1 MITVTGLLDHAEEKQ
16 IVVPAVKKWL
26 DELKDAA
33 YEADDLLDEIAY
45 EALRSELEAGST
57 RKKLCRLFSSHN
69 PFDMA
74 VNAKLEKILELLEYL
89 TRQMNALVGIGGM
102 GKTTLAQLVYN
113 DKQDRH
119 FNLKAWVYVSEEFNV
134 SKITTEIR
142 SKVSSEDCKAN
153 NLSELQQE
161 LKQKLEGKKYLLVLD
176 DVWSDKYAE
185 WESLLKPLRAGAQGS
200 KIVVTTR
207 IESIASAME
216 NNQMLIDLIHP
227 LEKLSDDDCWSML
240 ATYAFHDEISNSS
253 FKDVGKEIAKKCGGL
268 PLALK
273 TIGSV
278 LRSKRNVKEW
288 EKISQSNMW
297 NLLSDNIVPALKL
310 SYHYLPSHLKQ
321 CFAYCAV
328 FPKGYEFYKKDLIP
342 LWMAEGFIMEAKEGD
357 DNEDVGDA
365 YFKDLVSRSFFQMSS
380 SSQNCFVMH
389 DHMHDLAKSISGE
402 FCFML
407 DKNSSDKVP
416 TKTRYLYTHHGDV
429 VFSYVYDGDRGY
441 YKCIIEKVNESQV
454 LRTFFSDEY
463 FYRNW
468 RVMPALLPKLKQL
481 RVLVLYHYRKRKLPN
496 SIGNLKHLRYLNL
509 RRASIIKL
517 PQSVS
522 SLYNLQTL
530 ILRHCK
536 YLVEL
541 PANLAR
547 LINLCCLDLRGTKLR
562 RMPPQMG
569 NLVKLRTLTNFSL
582 GKGCGSG
589 IMELGKLQH
598 IHGELSIENLQ
609 NINPEHV
616 WESKLRN
623 KEQLK
628 TLEFKWRGESK
639 DAKHA
644 EKTLEQLW
652 PHEKVENIRI
662 VGYDGTRFPY
672 WVGSSSSSLS
682 NLVCLKL
689 IECNNCSCLPPLG
702 QLASLKDLS
711 ITGFAKLVSVGLEFY
726 GSCRPQ

>member
-1 MITVTGLLDHAEEKQ
+1 MAAEAVAGAFLSSMFQFLFERMDSPEIAAFFKGHKLDLSLVKKLKVAMITVTGLLDHAEEKQ

-57 RKKLCRLFSSHN
+57 TKKLCRLFSSHN

-89 TRQMNALVGIGGM
+89 TRQMNALGLTLREGIGDKPSSHKTPTTSLPDDESSICGRKYDRKKITESLLSNSHGIGVICVVGIGGM

-113 DKQDRH
+113 DKQVDRH

-134 SKITTEIR
+134 FKITTEIR

-185 WESLLKPLRAGAQGS
+185 WESLLKPLKAGAQGS

-207 IESIASAME
+207 IQSIASAME

-253 FKDVGKEIAKKCGGL
+253 FEAVGKEIAKKCGGL

-273 TIGSV
+273 TIGSL
-278 LRSKRNVKEW
+278 LRSKRNDKEW

-328 FPKGYEFYKKDLIP
+328 FPKGYEFYKEDLIP

-357 DNEDVGDA
+357 DNEDLGDA
-365 YFKDLVSRSFFQMSS
+365 CFKDLVSRSFFQVSS

-402 FCFML
+402 FCCML

-416 TKTRYLYTHHGDV
+416 TKTRYLYTRHGRD
-429 VFSYVYDGDRGY
+429 
-441 YKCIIEKVNESQV
+441 
-454 LRTFFSDEY
+454 
-463 FYRNW
+463 
-468 RVMPALLPKLKQL
+468 
-481 RVLVLYHYRKRKLPN
+481 LYH
-496 SIGNLKHLRYLNL
+496 
-509 RRASIIKL
+509 
-517 PQSVS
+517 
-522 SLYNLQTL
+522 
-530 ILRHCK
+530 
-536 YLVEL
+536 
-541 PANLAR
+541 
-547 LINLCCLDLRGTKLR
+547 
-562 RMPPQMG
+562 
-569 NLVKLRTLTNFSL
+569 
-582 GKGCGSG
+582 
-589 IMELGKLQH
+589 
-598 IHGELSIENLQ
+598 
-609 NINPEHV
+609 
-616 WESKLRN
+616 
-623 KEQLK
+623 
-628 TLEFKWRGESK
+628 
-639 DAKHA
+639 
-644 EKTLEQLW
+644 
-652 PHEKVENIRI
+652 
-662 VGYDGTRFPY
+662 
-672 WVGSSSSSLS
+672 
-682 NLVCLKL
+682 
-689 IECNNCSCLPPLG
+689 
-702 QLASLKDLS
+702 
-711 ITGFAKLVSVGLEFY
+711 
-726 GSCRPQ
+726 